1 MCRKSYFNFIPSI
14 VAKRQ
19 VISYIRSLC
28 VTDKLT
34 GRMTGRGTDRSPTA
48 DTWRIHLRVGVGV
61 GVGEGK
67 IEERFSGFVI
77 LCRCRRQRRPWQHC
91 FFIHPQNRR
100 RRRRRP
106 SQPFHDHLISVGWS
120 VADEKTNENRKKN
133 QDRKN
138 IWLSSWSVGRSAA
151 NLVLSSS
158 SYCFCWLVGRRWKEK
173 KDEKRLK
180 KNRKICGRSFGR
192 RSAVFGEGGRKAKR

>member
-1 MCRKSYFNFIPSI
+1 
-14 VAKRQ
+14 
-19 VISYIRSLC
+19 
-28 VTDKLT
+28 
-34 GRMTGRGTDRSPTA
+34 MTGRGTDRSPTA
-48 DTWRIHLRVGVGV
+48 DTWRIYLRVGVG
-61 GVGEGK
+61 EGR

-77 LCRCRRQRRPWQHC
+77 LCRCRRRRQRRPWQHF

-138 IWLSSWSVGRSAA
+138 IGWSI
-151 NLVLSSS
+151 
-158 SYCFCWLVGRRWKEK
+158 K
-173 KDEKRLK
+173 K
-180 KNRKICGRSFGR
+180 
-192 RSAVFGEGGRKAKR
+192 